1 MEFFGIS
8 GSELLLIIVVGVII
22 VGPKHVAQGIYW
34 LKSAIEKARQWSAQL
49 REEASATKDG
59 IKIDL
64 STFDP
69 REYDPRKLIKD
80 AVAEE
85 MQAWIEATKAAPPAD
100 STPKENE
107 TPPPQQTPESADTPA
122 AAPSPDQAPPAEDEP
137 EVPASLKLFEPQLRA
152 LEEKRSRPIEPE

>member
-1 MEFFGIS
+1 MEFFGIN

-100 STPKENE
+100 ATPAENE
-107 TPPPQQTPESADTPA
+107 TPPPQQTPESVDTSA
-122 AAPSPDQAPPAEDEP
+122 AAPSPDQTPAAEDEP

-152 LEEKRSRPIEPE
+152 LEEKRSQAIEPE

>member
-1 MEFFGIS
+1 MEFFGIN

-22 VGPKHVAQGIYW
+22 VGPKHAAQGIYW

-100 STPKENE
+100 STSEENE
-107 TPPPQQTPESADTPA
+107 TQPPQQTTESPDVPA
-122 AAPSPDQAPPAEDEP
+122 AALSPSQAPPSEDNP
-137 EVPASLKLFEPQLRA
+137 EIPASLKLFEPQLRA
-152 LEEKRSRPIEPE
+152 LEERRSLPIEPE